1 MLQKS
6 FCRLALFIVIFAWV
20 STTLAAAAGTAASGL
35 SDSGTFR
42 ISVAGKEI
50 GTERFRILPSGNNI
64 IAKADI
70 EFQTQKAGK
79 LLELQ
84 SFPELLLDSRLRP
97 LSYTWAQKGAQ
108 NSKLRIDFTTAPV
121 KAQYHTVNGKN
132 DERDF
137 ALPADVVVLDDN
149 ALDQYEILVALYDK
163 TSGGQQ
169 TFNAFIPQEALP
181 GQVQVVATGNEQVRI
196 GGESESL
203 RHFVVATDLARI
215 DLWTD
220 PQGHLERV
228 SVPAMRFNA
237 IRQK

>member
-1 MLQKS
+1 MLQKRFS
-6 FCRLALFIVIFAWV
+6 RLVFFIVIFAWV
-20 STTLAAAAGTAASGL
+20 FTALAAAASP

-42 ISVAGKEI
+42 ILVAGREI
-50 GTERFRILPSGNNI
+50 GTERFRILSSGNNI

-70 EFQTQKAGK
+70 ELQTQKAGK

-84 SFPELLLDSRLRP
+84 SFPELLLDSRFRP
-97 LSYTWAQKGAQ
+97 LSYTWAQKGVQ
-108 NSKLRIDFTTAPV
+108 SSKLRIDFTTTPV

-132 DERDF
+132 DERDL

-149 ALDQYEILVALYDK
+149 VLDQYEILVAIYDR
-163 TSGGQQ
+163 TSGGPQ

-181 GQVQVVATGNEQVRI
+181 GRVQVVARGNEQVRI

-203 RHFVVATDLARI
+203 RHFVVTTDLARI

-237 IRQK
+237 VRQK

>member
-1 MLQKS
+1 MLQKRFS
-6 FCRLALFIVIFAWV
+6 RLVFFIVIFAWV
-20 STTLAAAAGTAASGL
+20 FTALAAAASP

-42 ISVAGKEI
+42 ILVAGREI
-50 GTERFRILPSGNNI
+50 GTERFRILSSGNNI

-70 EFQTQKAGK
+70 EFQTQQAGK

-97 LSYTWAQKGAQ
+97 LSYTWAQEGIQ
-108 NSKLRIDFTTAPV
+108 SSKLHIDFTTTPV

-132 DERDF
+132 DARDF

-149 ALDQYEILVALYDK
+149 VLDQYEILVDIYDR
-163 TSGGQQ
+163 TSGGPQ

-181 GQVQVVATGNEQVRI
+181 GQVHVVARGNEQVRI

-203 RHFVVATDLARI
+203 RHFVVTTDLARI
-215 DLWTD
+215 DLWAD
-220 PQGHLERV
+220 PRGHLESV

-237 IRQK
+237 VRLK